1 MRKNAAKKTTETLA
15 ENSFVAGDL
24 FDFSG
29 MEYSATRGPM
39 TRSRRTSVYVAPG
52 AGLIT
57 STARKSVTK
66 KPRTSSNLE
75 SVMETPKEAEGS
87 YVQPE
92 VNEVSK
98 TELNAVNF

>member
-1 MRKNAAKKTTETLA
+1 MRKNAAKKTTETPA

-66 KPRTSSNLE
+66 KPRTSSNLD
-75 SVMETPKEAEGS
+75 SVMETPKAEGS

>member
-1 MRKNAAKKTTETLA
+1 MRKNAAKKTTETPA

-57 STARKSVTK
+57 STARKSVAK
-66 KPRTSSNLE
+66 KPRTSNLD
-75 SVMETPKEAEGS
+75 SVMETPKAEGS

-92 VNEVSK
+92 LNDEVSK
-98 TELNAVNF
+98 TEENAVNF

>member
-1 MRKNAAKKTTETLA
+1 MRKNAGKKTNETPA

-57 STARKSVTK
+57 STARKSVAK
-66 KPRTSSNLE
+66 KPRTSNLD
-75 SVMETPKEAEGS
+75 SVMETPKAEGS

-92 VNEVSK
+92 LSDEVLK
-98 TELNAVNF
+98 TEENAVNF